1 MISEVV
7 GSLGSY
13 KNLWLNRDGQGADT
27 EETQTR
33 NLFSGAI
40 VIGDLPFVRVLSLTG
55 KVSDVFDIS

>member
-33 NLFSGAI
+33 NLFNGVI
-40 VIGDLPFVRVLSLTG
+40 VIGDLLLVRVLSLTG
-55 KVSDVFDIS
+55 EVFELPNVS